1 MVKDDVVLAQKIISR
16 SEFNF
21 GCENTFHNSS
31 AIYRFSNERLQDYGE
46 YFVNRNKILSVIS
59 SGDQILNAILNGV
72 KDIDAFDISVFPKY
86 FLYLKIGAI
95 KSLSREEYL
104 NFFCDTNYS
113 AEDYDDMYERIRENL
128 DEEIKEF
135 WDGLFDFFDWQDIYN
150 STLFSSEPYFTSTA
164 IEQNRYL
171 KNDESYNR
179 LRDSI
184 NDVNINIYEGNIFD
198 LVNSLNNRY
207 DLIYLSNIFYY
218 NDANDYRELLGK
230 LLLTDN
236 GITITYLYR
245 VNEKIKKFFSSDG
258 YEFEKFVNVDSGIMI
273 YHK

>member
-1 MVKDDVVLAQKIISR
+1 
-16 SEFNF
+16 
-21 GCENTFHNSS
+21 
-31 AIYRFSNERLQDYGE
+31 
-46 YFVNRNKILSVIS
+46 
-59 SGDQILNAILNGV
+59 
-72 KDIDAFDISVFPKY
+72 
-86 FLYLKIGAI
+86 
-95 KSLSREEYL
+95 
-104 NFFCDTNYS
+104 
-113 AEDYDDMYERIRENL
+113 MYEKIRENL

-135 WDGLFDFFDWQDIYN
+135 WDGLFNFFDWQDIYN
-150 STLFSSEPYFTSTA
+150 STLFSSEPYFISVA

-171 KNDESYNR
+171 QNDESYNE

-198 LVNSLNNRY
+198 LVNSLSSRY

-245 VNEKIKKFFSSDG
+245 VNEKIKEFFSSDE

>member
-171 KNDESYNR
+171 QNDESYNR

-218 NDANDYRELLGK
+218 NDANDYRELLCK

>member
-150 STLFSSEPYFTSTA
+150 STLFSSEPYFTSAA

-171 KNDESYNR
+171 QNDESYNR

>member
-46 YFVNRNKILSVIS
+46 YFVNKNKVLSVIS

-104 NFFCDTNYS
+104 NFF
-113 AEDYDDMYERIRENL
+113 L
-128 DEEIKEF
+128 
-135 WDGLFDFFDWQDIYN
+135 
-150 STLFSSEPYFTSTA
+150 
-164 IEQNRYL
+164 
-171 KNDESYNR
+171 
-179 LRDSI
+179 
-184 NDVNINIYEGNIFD
+184 
-198 LVNSLNNRY
+198 
-207 DLIYLSNIFYY
+207 
-218 NDANDYRELLGK
+218 
-230 LLLTDN
+230 
-236 GITITYLYR
+236 
-245 VNEKIKKFFSSDG
+245 
-258 YEFEKFVNVDSGIMI
+258 
-273 YHK
+273 